1 MLFNQGKDDP
11 DGRNKKDR
19 GKFLKLNEYLDTVW
33 RGEQGKTIITVLVT
47 ENYLGDYD
55 LLNQFDN
62 ILDTKI
68 QEYGLTNLRAH
79 KPLILCLD
87 DFEIFWALSTEE
99 KAVQDFEECYRG
111 WEKSDKGRFLYNFSN
126 FISSNNNAVI
136 KNDKYLAFF
145 DYSKFLKELG
155 ADLRAG

>member
-1 MLFNQGKDDP
+1 MNEKTLIELHPQHPPIKILTYSIYEDFHNQVEKNSLTLP
-11 DGRNKKDR
+11 
-19 GKFLKLNEYLDTVW
+19 L
-33 RGEQGKTIITVLVT
+33 T

-68 QEYGLTNLRAH
+68 QKYGLTNLQAH

-99 KAVQDFEECYRG
+99 KAVQDFEEYYRG
-111 WEKSDKGRFLYNFSN
+111 WERSDKGSFLYNFSS
-126 FISSNNNAVI
+126 FISSNNDAVI
-136 KNDKYLAFF
+136 KNDKYLTFF

-155 ADLRAG
+155 AE